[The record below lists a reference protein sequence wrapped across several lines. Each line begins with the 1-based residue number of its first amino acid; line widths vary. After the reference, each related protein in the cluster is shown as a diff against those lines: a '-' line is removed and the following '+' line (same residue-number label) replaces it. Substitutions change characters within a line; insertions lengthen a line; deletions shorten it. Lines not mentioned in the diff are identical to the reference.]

1 MSLNFVAGEF
11 SPHNLPLQAV
21 LGLIGFSE
29 RITTL
34 VDGLPIEDAS
44 TVEAA
49 QHHLDLALLGLL
61 ALHDTLLVELDRRGL
76 APLPSVPAP
85 STEPDPAPQP
95 SETRPDALRRL
106 LR

>member
-34 VDGLPIEDAS
+34 VEGLPIEDA
-44 TVEAA
+44 VPIEPAR
-49 QHHLDLALLGLL
+49 HNLDLTLLGLL

-85 STEPDPAPQP
+85 STDPDPEP
-95 SETRPDALRRL
+95 SPTPPDALRRL